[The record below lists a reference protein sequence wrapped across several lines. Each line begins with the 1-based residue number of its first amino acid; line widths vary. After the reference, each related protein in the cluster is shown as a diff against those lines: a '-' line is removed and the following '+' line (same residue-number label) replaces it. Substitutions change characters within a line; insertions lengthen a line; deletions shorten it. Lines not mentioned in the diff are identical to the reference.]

1 MTEPATTSRNPRN
14 RWIVLG
20 VLALVVVVA
29 GAIAL
34 ASGGGGDSGGST
46 KTAADTAVETASVTV
61 EGTALPRFADTG
73 TDPAI
78 GDTIPTLTGRSFDSS
93 PVTVGPAQKPQVIVF
108 VAHWCP
114 HCQAEVPRIVSLA
127 QSGAFRGIR
136 VATVATGTN
145 PTYPNYPPSS
155 WLAREHWPFSVMVD
169 STRQTAAGAF
179 GLPAY
184 PYFVFVDAQG
194 RVVGRATGEITPSD
208 LTKILRALAAG
219 AALPLKGGANSVAS

>member
-78 GDTIPTLTGRSFDSS
+78 GDTIPTLVGRSFDGSS
-93 PVTVGPAQKPQVIVF
+93 VTIGPARKPQVIVF

-127 QSGAFRGIR
+127 KSGAFHGIT

-145 PTYPNYPPSS
+145 RTYPNYPPSS
-155 WLAREHWPFSVMVD
+155 WLEREQWPFPVMVD
-169 STRQTAAGAF
+169 SNGQAAAGAF

-194 RVVGRATGEITPSD
+194 RVVGRATGEIAPSD
-208 LTKILRALAAG
+208 LARILRSLAAG
-219 AALPLKGGANSVAS
+219 SALPLQGGASSSSS